1 MLLYPSAVE
10 ERMSAGPDL
19 QSHPGS
25 EEWYIRA
32 NPDRQGELLFEGELE
47 LLRKKK
53 KERIS
58 GILNSFF
65 GASIIVIFIIFLYN
79 YFYQ

>member
-1 MLLYPSAVE
+1 
-10 ERMSAGPDL
+10 MSTTPDL
-19 QSHPGS
+19 RSHTGS

-32 NPDRQGELLFEGELE
+32 NPDHLQAELLFEGELE

-58 GILNSFF
+58 AILSSFF
-65 GASIIVIFIIFLYN
+65 GTSIIVIFIIFLYN
-79 YFYQ
+79 YFFQ